1 MISMLIMLACILIS
15 RFISEKAMKELS
27 PEKKVELIDLFSG
40 NRKKSLILMFVLVAL
55 FFGLIKLNFIALS
68 YLTISYGIL
77 FLTILI
83 VRMYSTYKK
92 LTENEFPLDFIKRFL
107 IANSISVLGIL
118 IFFSNL
124 ILEL

>member
-83 VRMYSTYKK
+83 VRMYSTYRK
-92 LTENEFPLDFIKRFL
+92 LNQNEFPLDFIKRFL

>member
-55 FFGLIKLNFIALS
+55 FFGFIKLNFIALS
-68 YLTISYGIL
+68 YLTIFYGIL

-83 VRMYSTYKK
+83 VRMYSTYRK
-92 LTENEFPLDFIKRFL
+92 LNQNEFPLDFIKRFL

>member
-1 MISMLIMLACILIS
+1 MISMLIMFACILIS

-55 FFGLIKLNFIALS
+55 FFGFIKLNFIALS
-68 YLTISYGIL
+68 YLTIFYGIL

-83 VRMYSTYKK
+83 VRMYSTYRK
-92 LTENEFPLDFIKRFL
+92 LNQNEYPLDFIKRFL